1 MNHLAC
7 QAVAHLEANR
17 AGEPVVQVLG
27 GANIELIGGFIQQQ
41 KRPFWTRTRKLILIA
56 VAAVCVMG
64 VVFGEFGFLRI
75 LLLKR
80 ESGELQAQIVE
91 AKMRQ
96 RILEEEKDRLE
107 NDEFTV
113 EKKARE
119 ECGLYKKGEK
129 VFVFE
134 ADSASGEYD
143 GNPLDK

>member
-1 MNHLAC
+1 MA
-7 QAVAHLEANR
+7 EFDSR
-17 AGEPVVQVLG
+17 FYRKE
-27 GANIELIGGFIQQQ
+27 Q
-41 KRPFWTRTRKLILIA
+41 KRPFWTRTRKLILIG
-56 VAAVCVMG
+56 VTAVCLLG

-96 RILEEEKDRLE
+96 RILEEEKDRLK
-107 NDEFTV
+107 NDDFTV

-134 ADSASGEYD
+134 GADSASGEYD